1 MYTVYVLYTY
11 LLFAGHCRTDYIR
24 KTKLMEHTAKSAP
37 EPAQENHPIQDKALQ
52 RPGKGWFQVPKVR
65 LHRGTLFHCLK
76 RIISRCQEE
85 TRTSWIWSSQNGPGN
100 RYIYVA
106 SVHLWLPTTLAK
118 PCCTAHKVLFAL
130 PNLDYAQYMNGD
142 MTWQQHAATAWEAD
156 HTWPASWNAPT
167 CSLPLLFTKPQREGE
182 REREREGGREG
193 GRERERGRE
202 GGRERKEGGSEPAHT
217 HKHINKDTFVEGS
230 LEVKLPTIWTDG
242 QAEVER
248 IREEKG
254 RREKIREEK
263 ER

>member
-167 CSLPLLFTKPQREGE
+167 CSLPLLFICPYC
-182 REREREGGREG
+182 
-193 GRERERGRE
+193 
-202 GGRERKEGGSEPAHT
+202 RKF
-217 HKHINKDTFVEGS
+217 DF
-230 LEVKLPTIWTDG
+230 PTSFDNI
-242 QAEVER
+242 
-248 IREEKG
+248 IY
-254 RREKIREEK
+254 
-263 ER
+263 